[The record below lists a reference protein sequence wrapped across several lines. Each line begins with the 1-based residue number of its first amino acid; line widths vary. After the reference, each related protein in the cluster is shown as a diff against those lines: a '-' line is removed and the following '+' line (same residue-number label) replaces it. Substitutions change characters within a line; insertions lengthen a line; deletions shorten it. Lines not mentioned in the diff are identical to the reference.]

1 MTKERL
7 LAKTLRAE
15 ITAHYCNPNALRGQ
29 PRPTRVDSALDDQ
42 TCSRARASITS
53 WSNYAPTP
61 LHPLPA
67 LAHEIGI
74 GQLLYKD
81 EATRFGLGS
90 FKALGGAY
98 GVLHCVAQEISVRSS
113 TPTDIDALMTAARA
127 QSRRSVP
134 RWCVCRGI
142 TENLR
147 ARQHRMQQRTT
158 GCSSLIL
165 PGVATLKS
173 QGQSWP
179 GIPS

>member
-29 PRPTRVDSALDDQ
+29 PRPTRVDSALDHQ
-42 TCSRARASITS
+42 TCSHARASITS

-113 TPTDIDALMTAARA
+113 TPTDIDALMTGQLNRSEEHTSEL
-127 QSRRSVP
+127 QSRTNL
-134 RWCVCRGI
+134 VCRLLLEKKKKNKKQI
-142 TENLR
+142 KNKL
-147 ARQHRMQQRTT
+147 Q
-158 GCSSLIL
+158 IL
-165 PGVATLKS
+165 FT
-173 QGQSWP
+173 
-179 GIPS
+179 